1 MPELLRY
8 RTGQEICRGDRVLMD
23 NHSGVIE
30 FTAYDQDHPEQS
42 WYVRECGVGVMIN
55 TSEFGSVYTGDIEE
69 LEFVARGK

>member
-1 MPELLRY
+1 LQ
-8 RTGQEICRGDRVLMD
+8 G
-23 NHSGVIE
+23 